1 MRGKCQQCLLDGP
14 KILGQLEDNDVV
26 LLKVNVLILLAL
38 VAAASGEKQD
48 LTARFLNDCRVEVVG
63 SNLLRKRDFANLP
76 VALFGQLGYVVLC
89 VAH

>member
-1 MRGKCQQCLLDGP
+1 MRGEVEQRLLDGS

-38 VAAASGEKQD
+38 VAAASGEKKD
-48 LTARFLNDCRVEVVG
+48 LAVRLLNNCGVEVVS
-63 SNLLRKRDFANLP
+63 SNLLRKRDFTNLP
-76 VALFGQLGYVVLC
+76 VALFGQLGYVVFC